1 VEKLSKRF
9 DLMSIPETALL
20 LTEVKAASH
29 FVAAKWAFDCAK
41 RVQSVFDQTHPED
54 PNIRLAFESLH
65 GWLLG
70 TVVMMVCR
78 KRAQEAHRSAREA
91 KNEAATYAA
100 RSAASA
106 CATAHAKLHAF
117 AAAQYAQKT
126 LGEQGLIIQEL
137 AWQRS
142 RLQTLVCDEIVTIQE
157 DSR

>member
-1 VEKLSKRF
+1 
-9 DLMSIPETALL
+9 MSIPETALL

-29 FVAAKWAFDCAK
+29 RVAAKWASDCAK
-41 RVQSVFDQTHPED
+41 RVQSVFEQTHPED
-54 PNIRLAFESLH
+54 PSIRRAFEALQ
-65 GWLLG
+65 GWLDG
-70 TVVMMVCR
+70 TVHMMVCR

-91 KNEAATYAA
+91 KSEAATYAA

-126 LGEQGLIIQEL
+126 LGDQRLMIQEL
-137 AWQRS
+137 AWQRNH
-142 RLQTLVCDEIVTIQE
+142 LQALVQDEMISLQE

>member
-1 VEKLSKRF
+1 VEKLTKRF
-9 DLMSIPETALL
+9 DLKSIPDTALL
-20 LTEVKAASH
+20 LTEVKAASLRI
-29 FVAAKWAFDCAK
+29 AARWASDCAK

-54 PNIRLAFESLH
+54 PSIRRALEALQ
-65 GWLLG
+65 GWLDG
-70 TVVMMVCR
+70 MVNMMVCR

-91 KNEAATYAA
+91 KSEAATYAA

-126 LGEQGLIIQEL
+126 VGEYDLMIQEL

-142 RLQTLVCDEIVTIQE
+142 HLQALFQDEMISQQE